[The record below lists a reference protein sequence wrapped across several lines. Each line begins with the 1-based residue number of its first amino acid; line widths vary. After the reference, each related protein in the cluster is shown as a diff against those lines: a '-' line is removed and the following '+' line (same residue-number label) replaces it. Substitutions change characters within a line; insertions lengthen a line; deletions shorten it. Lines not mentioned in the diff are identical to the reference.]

1 MKISTIALSLGL
13 VNLLSTTLIA
23 HAQTQNNSVSC
34 KAQSGALVSPVI
46 ELYTSESCSS
56 CPPAD
61 KWVSSLKNKNLVVQ
75 VFHVDYWN
83 HLSWKDRF
91 SSPAYTARQ
100 REVAATNQLNSI
112 YTPQIVL
119 NGKDWP
125 QWHRG
130 GSLSNQQKA
139 QFSISLERL
148 DEQTVSVDVQNLAS
162 NKQNWTAYWTVT
174 ENGQTTQVRSGEN
187 AGQFLSHDFIVT
199 QYQTLKEQEG
209 NKKFNLNLKTAL
221 AGSEKSFNFVIT
233 HPQNAQP
240 LQALSLSCK
249 V

>member
-1 MKISTIALSLGL
+1 MSFKLIFICGVL
-13 VNLLSTTLIA
+13 VNVGIA
-23 HAQTQNNSVSC
+23 HAQITEVC
-34 KAQSGALVSPVI
+34 KAQSNATVTPVI

-91 SSPAYTARQ
+91 SSAEFTARQ
-100 REVAATNQLNSI
+100 REMAAINDLNSI
-112 YTPQIVL
+112 YTPQILL
-119 NGKDWP
+119 NSKDWP
-125 QWHRG
+125 QWHKG
-130 GSLSNQQKA
+130 LQFVNQQKA
-139 QFSISLERL
+139 QFAIQLERVN
-148 DEQTVSVDVQNLAS
+148 EQTVSVDVQSLAG
-162 NKQNWTAYWTVT
+162 NTQNWTAYWTVT
-174 ENGQTTQVRSGEN
+174 ENGQTTQVKSGEN

-199 QYQTLKEQEG
+199 QYQKLKPQEG
-209 NKKFNLNLKTAL
+209 SKKFNLNLKTPL
-221 AGSEKSFNFVIT
+221 AGAQKSFNFVIT
-233 HPQNAQP
+233 HPQNALP